1 MSSSNMKVEGDKL
14 SVSDD
19 KKGIIQSP
27 CAFQEGK
34 FSSPP
39 GGDCPAFCPTNSA
52 TDRFKIIFKSK
63 DLLRKRNASFF

>member
-34 FSSPP
+34 FSSPSD
-39 GGDCPAFCPTNSA
+39 GDGFFSPTKIVRHVCQIGQKA
-52 TDRFKIIFKSK
+52 TY
-63 DLLRKRNASFF
+63 